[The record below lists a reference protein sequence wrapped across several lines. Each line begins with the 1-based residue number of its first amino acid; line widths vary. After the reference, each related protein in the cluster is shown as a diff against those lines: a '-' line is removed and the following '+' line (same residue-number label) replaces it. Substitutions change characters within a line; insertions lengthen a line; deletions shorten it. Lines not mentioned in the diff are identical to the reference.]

1 MLGFAFHLWRF
12 LRIRKKLWKE
22 FFQQAK
28 PDSQTLK
35 RINQLSL
42 FAAAGAYP
50 HCLLRGYPA
59 SILEMRSLALFGAAT
74 ALADDLTDEDR
85 LSLSRL
91 VFLAKNKDARTN
103 TPREQIAQKLFFQ
116 GIEEHPFPELLVSQL
131 QIALKDQ
138 ENSKAQSGYLNF
150 EESWKIS
157 AEKGAS
163 SNLLFLFFLHHN
175 PTDQEKKLAE
185 VVGVALQLLDDI
197 FDLYEDLEDD
207 ISTPVTRAQSIDQIT
222 EVYIN
227 ALEDVR
233 SGIVSFSAPDRK
245 KKIAA
250 RIWRFIFKR
259 GYIGLDQYRRFCEQT
274 RQSFP
279 PAQYTRRDLIVDME
293 KLGNLYKNFAR

>member
-12 LRIRKKLWKE
+12 LLIRKKLWKE
-22 FFQQAK
+22 CFQQLE
-28 PDSQTLK
+28 PDTYTLK

-42 FAAAGAYP
+42 FAAAGAFP

-59 SILEMRSLALFGAAT
+59 SKLEMRSLALFGAAT

-85 LSLSRL
+85 LPLSRL
-91 VFLAKNKDARTN
+91 VFLATNKDASAN
-103 TPREQIAQKLFFQ
+103 TPREEIAQKLFFR
-116 GIEEHPFPELLVSQL
+116 GIAEHPFPELLMTQL

-138 ENSKAQSGYLNF
+138 ETSKAQNGYLNF
-150 EESWKIS
+150 EESWRIS

-163 SNLLFLFFLHHN
+163 SNLLFLFFLHHQ

-185 VVGVALQLLDDI
+185 VVGIALQLLDDI
-197 FDLYEDLEDD
+197 FDLYEDLEDG
-207 ISTPVTRAQSIDQIT
+207 ISTPITRAQSIEQIT
-222 EVYIN
+222 AVYTE

-233 SGIVSFSAPDRK
+233 SRMASFSAPESK
-245 KKIAA
+245 KKSAA

-259 GYIGLDQYRRFCEQT
+259 GYIGLNQYRRFCEQT

-279 PAQYTRRDLIVDME
+279 PAQYTRHDLIVDME